1 MPKTLSALAFAVMV
15 VGLVGLYY
23 QHALFGRE
31 PIAIAVQVAAV
42 LLMIAARLTFGGRS
56 FHATANPTEGGVVQ
70 RGPYAYVRHPIY
82 AAAMYIAWAG
92 ERLLPLKE
100 ECREKSGRNYRS
112 DLAIEVRSISRKLRF
127 YDKFLSSS
135 SSQMSSGRR
144 RRRRRNKIQV

>member
-23 QHALFGRE
+23 LHALFGRE

-70 RGPYAYVRHPIY
+70 TGPYAYVRHPIY

-92 ERLLPLKE
+92 ALDRFSWTAAACAALVTVGGFIRMSLEERLLVARYPE
-100 ECREKSGRNYRS
+100 YGAYMTR
-112 DLAIEVRSISRKLRF
+112 VRRIVPF
-127 YDKFLSSS
+127 VY
-135 SSQMSSGRR
+135 
-144 RRRRRNKIQV
+144 